1 MLTETPLITETTEV
15 VANLE
20 TRYLSGGPTDGAP
33 VVVFLHDGA
42 WGGASDVT
50 WGGILPVAAEKFR
63 VIAPDLLGYGGS
75 AKSIRLDVSPFAFR
89 LTHLFSLLD
98 HLGITEPVHLVG
110 NSFGGSLTLRALT
123 NPALRERIASVTTI
137 AGTGGAWRGADLAK
151 IGDFDGTP
159 ERLEEIV
166 GYLCEPF
173 DGKDAQ
179 LEARMRW
186 AVAPG
191 HFASMKAPHTA
202 VPEAMAVQRP
212 ADPYP
217 GNLTGVNT
225 PALLIEGKDDT
236 LFESGWSAK
245 LQEFLPQAKAE
256 VMDSKHSPNI
266 SQPQQTWDLING
278 FLTEITKGDN
288 A

>member
-1 MLTETPLITETTEV
+1 MLTETPLITETTDV

-50 WGGILPVAAEKFR
+50 WGDMLPLAAEKFR

-173 DGKDAQ
+173 DDKDAQ

-217 GNLTGVNT
+217 GNLAGRHHPG
-225 PALLIEGKDDT
+225 PADRGQGRHPVRKRLERKAAGIPAAGQGRGHGFQAQPEHQPANADLGPHQWVPGRDHEG
-236 LFESGWSAK
+236 
-245 LQEFLPQAKAE
+245 
-256 VMDSKHSPNI
+256 
-266 SQPQQTWDLING
+266 
-278 FLTEITKGDN
+278 
-288 A
+288 